1 MTLMQKYANDDDA
14 IGIEN
19 LNRWPASSKPVK
31 FLATTTSASSVAE
44 LEQVRTSPMETIQK
58 LNPVQHS
65 LFGISWR
72 KDDLKILALLAS
84 FTPSRSYKFVE

>member
-44 LEQVRTSPMETIQK
+44 LEQVRTSPMKTIQK
-58 LNPVQHS
+58 LNLCSIRFSEFH
-65 LFGISWR
+65 GEKTI
-72 KDDLKILALLAS
+72 
-84 FTPSRSYKFVE
+84 